1 MINKYPF
8 CFVIDV
14 YSISLHKKEIW
25 NIHLG
30 INEQINTIIKI

>member
-1 MINKYPF
+1 MYIPYL
-8 CFVIDV
+8 CI
-14 YSISLHKKEIW
+14 KKEIW

>member
-14 YSISLHKKEIW
+14 YSISLHKKGDMEY
-25 NIHLG
+25 
-30 INEQINTIIKI
+30 TFRY

>member
-8 CFVIDV
+8 VLFIDV

-25 NIHLG
+25 NIHL
-30 INEQINTIIKI
+30 IM